1 MALIDRP
8 AGLEWLR
15 QWRDHEVVKVVTG
28 LSRCG
33 KSTLLALFADE
44 LQAGGVHPTAI
55 QRVNLGDT
63 RFRDMLD
70 APEALYDHIA
80 IHIRPGVRNYIFFD
94 EVHLMAGFQ
103 RLIERLFWRDDLDLY
118 VTGAT
123 AGLQPGDLATLLGG
137 HHVSFTLLP
146 LGFAEYVGAL
156 GDDPSGRPAQFGRF
170 VAQGGLP
177 YVTRLAD
184 QEAVRTYLDA
194 LVSAVLLR
202 DVVTNAQIRDQLA
215 FHDVVTFLADALGS
229 LITPKQI
236 ADGLTAAG
244 RRISSTAVE
253 KYLKALTDAH
263 LILPVP
269 RWDPLGKRRLDRQE
283 KYYLA
288 DTGLRETLLPGQSR
302 DQVPMLENV
311 VLLELLRRGY
321 QVWDGNWPGHELS
334 FVAVRNQ
341 VTNFIQ
347 VVSSLNDGRALNRS
361 SSWIRPAT
369 GDQMGLLLT
378 MDPRPVSVQ
387 DGILCLNLV
396 DWLMGSADLSD
407 MDAAPG
413 RHRQA
418 DAASVRLADAS
429 GAYGADLA
437 VTRAPDGLP
446 VPLASLAEPRLAGV
460 ADRRLTHDAAG
471 AAPTRLTWRE
481 ARLASAADQGHRW

>member
-1 MALIDRP
+1 MVLIDRP
-8 AGLEWLR
+8 SGLEWLR
-15 QWRDHEVVKVVTG
+15 HWRDHEVVKVVTG

-33 KSTLLALFADE
+33 KSTLLAMFADE
-44 LQAGGVHPTAI
+44 LQASGVHPTAI

-63 RFRDMLD
+63 RFRDMLES
-70 APEALYDHIA
+70 PEALYDHIA
-80 IHIRPGVRNYIFFD
+80 IHTRPGVRNYIFFD
-94 EVHLMAGFQ
+94 DVQLMPGFQ
-103 RLIERLFWRDDLDLY
+103 HLVERLFLRDDLDLY
-118 VTGAT
+118 VTGAS

-137 HHVSFTLLP
+137 RHVSFTLLP
-146 LGFAEYVGAL
+146 LGFAEYVVGL
-156 GDDPSGRPAQFGRF
+156 GEDPSGRLAQFGRY
-170 VAQGGLP
+170 VAHGGLP
-177 YVTRLAD
+177 YVTRLPD

-194 LVSAVLLR
+194 LVSSVLLG
-202 DVVTNAQIRDQLA
+202 DVVAGAQIRDQLA
-215 FHDVVTFLADALGS
+215 FHDVVTYLADALGS

-236 ADGLTAAG
+236 ADAITATG
-244 RRISSTAVE
+244 RRIGPSAVE
-253 KYLKALTDAH
+253 KYLRALTDAH

-347 VVSSLNDGRALNRS
+347 VVASLNDGRAYNRS
-361 SSWIRPAT
+361 SSWIRPAN

-387 DGILCLNLV
+387 DGILCLNLI
-396 DWLMGSADLSD
+396 DWLMGSAAVSEL
-407 MDAAPG
+407 DATSGRQRLAEAVPG
-413 RHRQA
+413 R
-418 DAASVRLADAS
+418 
-429 GAYGADLA
+429 GADLA
-437 VTRAPDGLP
+437 GAHAADGLP
-446 VPLASLAEPRLAGV
+446 VSLAALADSRP
-460 ADRRLTHDAAG
+460 ADRRLSDTDPGAG
-471 AAPTRLTWRE
+471 PTRLTWRE
-481 ARLASAADQGHRW
+481 ARQALATNPGPGA